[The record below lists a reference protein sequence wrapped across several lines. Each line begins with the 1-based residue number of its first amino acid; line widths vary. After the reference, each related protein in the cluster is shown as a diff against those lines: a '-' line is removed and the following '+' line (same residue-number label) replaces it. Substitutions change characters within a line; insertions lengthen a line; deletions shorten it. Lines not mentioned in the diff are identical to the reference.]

1 MSDVSPNPGPDL
13 TGPYAPSTP
22 SVPGERFVPGT
33 VLAGRYRVVAPL
45 GRGGMGEVY
54 RADDLALGH
63 PVALKFLPRHLADD
77 PDRLTRFRKE
87 VAAARRVS
95 HPNVCRVHDI
105 GEDAGQPFLTMEFVD
120 GEDLGS
126 LLKRVGRLPE
136 EKGIEVARQ
145 LCGAL
150 AAVHDEGLVHRDLK
164 PANVMLDGRGKV
176 RLADF
181 GLAAADVSGPD
192 DRAGT
197 PAYMAPEQAAGR
209 EVSARSDLF
218 ALGLVL
224 YELFTGRRAYPGRD
238 RDGPPSKPSSHVSAL
253 DPAVERVILKCL
265 EADPADRPR
274 SAYEVLAGLPG
285 GDPLAA
291 AVAAGETPS
300 PRLVADAPIEGTL
313 RPAVAVGLLAAAVVG
328 LLLIA
333 TLNDQFKAHRHVPLP
348 PPPVLEE
355 KARALVRELGFNEPP
370 ADSAGGFEMP
380 TAHQYY
386 MARHDSQPAATLEQM
401 PLCRPPLAVYW
412 YRLSPHPLAPVN
424 YDDNPSRTNRLS
436 SGNPPMDVRGM
447 VRVRIDTRG
456 RLVDF
461 LAVPDAAAARPPVA
475 IGWETLLRAAEL
487 DAPGVLRPDPAAAP
501 TPPVFADLT
510 AAWDGV
516 YPDRPDLAVR
526 VEAASYR
533 GRPVYFR
540 ITHPDWG
547 EPPRDR
553 PIPILDV
560 PAIYLAVLDSI
571 MGVFM
576 AAVAI
581 VAVWNVRRGRA
592 DLRGVLVLGA
602 TIITLQML
610 FWLLA
615 GGHFSHPGLLVALFI
630 NEFAMD
636 LFAAGLAVVSYLALE
651 PLIRRR
657 RPHRLTAW
665 SRLAAGRWRDPLVGR
680 DVLIGVVAGV
690 ACTLDYTAVPF
701 WPSRFGP
708 TVVHP
713 YAFTHPVG
721 HLAGNASAA
730 VGLMWFYAGVFAV
743 LHAVGR
749 REWVPVVVLYAFFLV
764 GISFGSGFPLLHRV
778 AQAIHVAVALIL
790 LMRFG
795 ILTTIAFSFTA
806 QVLMGSPLSLDP
818 STWYF
823 GASLTYLLTL
833 AGLAAYGAVVSLG
846 GRPLFGA
853 GGLLGDD

>member
-1 MSDVSPNPGPDL
+1 MSESPNPGRDL

-22 SVPGERFVPGT
+22 TVPGERFAPGA

-54 RADDLALGH
+54 RADDLALGQ
-63 PVALKFLPRHLADD
+63 PVALKFLPPHFADD
-77 PDRLTRFRKE
+77 PDRLARFRKE
-87 VAAARRVS
+87 VAAARQVT

-105 GEDAGQPFLTMEFVD
+105 AEDAGQTFLTMEFVD

-136 EKGIEVARQ
+136 EKGVEVARQ
-145 LCGAL
+145 LCAAL
-150 AAVHDEGLVHRDLK
+150 AAVHDQGLVHRDLK

-176 RLADF
+176 RLTDF
-181 GLAAADVSGPD
+181 GLAATERSGSD
-192 DRAGT
+192 ERAGT

-218 ALGLVL
+218 GLGLVL

-238 RDGPPSKPSSHVSAL
+238 RDGPPSKPTSHVTGL
-253 DPAVERVILKCL
+253 DPTVERVILRCL
-265 EADPADRPR
+265 ETDPSDRPR

-313 RPAVAVGLLAAAVVG
+313 RPPVAAGMFAATVAGLLSIAV
-328 LLLIA
+328 
-333 TLNDQFKAHRHVPLP
+333 LNDRIKAHRHVPLP
-348 PPPVLEE
+348 PPAVLEE
-355 KARALVRELGFNEPP
+355 KARTLARDLGYTDPP
-370 ADSAGGFEMP
+370 ADTVGGFEMP
-380 TAHQYY
+380 AEHQYY
-386 MARHDSQPAATLEQM
+386 MAQHGSQPAATREQM

-412 YRLSPHPLAPVN
+412 HRLSPRALAPVS
-424 YDDNPSRTNRLS
+424 YDDNPTRTNRLS
-436 SGNPPMDVRGM
+436 SANPPMDVPGM

-461 LAVPDAAAARPPVA
+461 LAVPDPAAAGPPAAV
-475 IGWETLLRAAEL
+475 GWEALLRAAEL
-487 DAPGVLRPDPAAAP
+487 DAAGVLRPDPAATP
-501 TPPVFADLT
+501 TPPVYADRT

-533 GRPVYFR
+533 GRPVYFH
-540 ITHPDWG
+540 INHPDWG

-553 PIPILDV
+553 PVPILDV
-560 PAIYLAVLDSI
+560 PAIYLAVLDTI
-571 MGVFM
+571 FGVFT
-576 AAVAI
+576 ATVAI

-592 DLRGVLVLGA
+592 DLRGVLVLA
-602 TIITLQML
+602 VTIITLQML

-615 GGHFSHPGLLVALFI
+615 GGHFSHPGLVFALFV
-630 NEFAMD
+630 NEFGMD
-636 LFAAGLAVVSYLALE
+636 LFAAGLAAVSYLALE
-651 PLIRRR
+651 PLIRRQ

-680 DVLIGVVAGV
+680 DVLIGVLAGV
-690 ACTLDYTAVPF
+690 ACTLDYTAMPF
-701 WPSRFGP
+701 WPSRLGP

-721 HLAGNASAA
+721 SLAGNASGA
-730 VGLMWFYAGVFAV
+730 VGMMWFYAGVFAV
-743 LHAVGR
+743 LHAIGR

-764 GISFGSGFPLLHRV
+764 GISFGSGFPLLNQV
-778 AQAIHVAVALIL
+778 AMAVHVAVALFL
-790 LMRFG
+790 LMKFG
-795 ILTTIAFSFTA
+795 ILAAIAMSFTA
-806 QVLMGSPLSLDP
+806 QTVMGSPFSLDP

-823 GASLTYLLTL
+823 GASLTYLLVL
-833 AGLAAYGAVVSLG
+833 AGLAAYGAIVSLG

-853 GGLLGDD
+853 GGLLGED

>member
-1 MSDVSPNPGPDL
+1 
-13 TGPYAPSTP
+13 
-22 SVPGERFVPGT
+22 
-33 VLAGRYRVVAPL
+33 
-45 GRGGMGEVY
+45 MGEVY
-54 RADDLALGH
+54 RADDLALGQ
-63 PVALKFLPRHLADD
+63 PVALKFLPPHFADD
-77 PDRLTRFRKE
+77 PDRLARFRKE
-87 VAAARRVS
+87 VAAARQVT

-105 GEDAGQPFLTMEFVD
+105 AEDAGQTFLTMEFVD

-145 LCGAL
+145 LCAAL
-150 AAVHDEGLVHRDLK
+150 AAVHDQGLVHRDLK

-176 RLADF
+176 RLTDF
-181 GLAAADVSGPD
+181 GLAAAELSGPD
-192 DRAGT
+192 VRAGT

-218 ALGLVL
+218 GLGLVF

-238 RDGPPSKPSSHVSAL
+238 RDGPPSKPSSHVTGL

-265 EADPADRPR
+265 QSDPSDRPR

-313 RPAVAVGLLAAAVVG
+313 RPAAAGGMLAITVVL

-333 TLNDQFKAHRHVPLP
+333 GLNDRLKSHRHIPLP

-355 KARALVRELGFNEPP
+355 KARALVRDMGYSDPP
-370 ADSAGGFEMP
+370 ADAAGGFEMP
-380 TAHQYY
+380 AEHQFY
-386 MARHDSQPAATLEQM
+386 MAQHGSLPAATREQM

-412 YRLSPHPLAPVN
+412 HRQSPRPLIPIRYN
-424 YDDNPSRTNRLS
+424 DNPTRTDRLS
-436 SGNPPMDVRGM
+436 SANPPTDVPGM
-447 VRVRIDTRG
+447 VRIRIDTRG

-461 LAVPDAAAARPPVA
+461 LAVPDPAAPRPTATV
-475 IGWETLLRAAEL
+475 GWEALLRAAEL
-487 DAPGVLRPDPAAAP
+487 DGPGVMRPDAAAAP
-501 TPPVFADLT
+501 TPPVFADRT

-516 YPDRPDLAVR
+516 YPERPDLAVR
-526 VEAASYR
+526 IEAASHR

-540 ITHPDWG
+540 ISHPEWG

-553 PIPILDV
+553 PVPILNV
-560 PAIYLAVLDSI
+560 PTVYLAVLDTI
-571 MGVFM
+571 VGVFM
-576 AAVAI
+576 TAVTL

-592 DLRGVLVLGA
+592 DLRGVLVLAA

-615 GGHFSHPGLLVALFI
+615 AGHFSHPGFFYAMFVS
-630 NEFAMD
+630 EFGMV

-665 SRLAAGRWRDPLVGR
+665 TRLAAGRWRDPLVGR
-680 DVLIGVVAGV
+680 DVLIGVLAGV
-690 ACTLDYTAVPF
+690 VCTLDYTLMPF
-701 WPSRFGP
+701 WPSRLGP
-708 TVVHP
+708 TVITP
-713 YAFTHPVG
+713 YGFTNPVG
-721 HLAGNASAA
+721 DLAGNASAA
-730 VGLMWFYAGVFAV
+730 IGVIWFYAGVFAV

-749 REWVPVVVLYAFFLV
+749 REWVPVAVLYSFFLF
-764 GISFGSGFPLLHRV
+764 GISLGSGFPLLHQV
-778 AQAIHVAVALIL
+778 AQAVHLAVALFL

-795 ILTTIAFSFTA
+795 ILATIAFFFTA
-806 QVLMGSPLSLDP
+806 QTLMGSPLSLDP

-823 GASLTYLLTL
+823 GASLTYLLVL
-833 AGLAAYGAVVSLG
+833 AGLALYGAVVSLG

-853 GGLLGDD
+853 SGLLGDA